1 MIEPKYQNSQ
11 SLAETITWNSSK
23 QTFYT
28 IRLFADRA
36 LVADAY
42 RAYGYFRWLDD
53 LLDGDSTTAM
63 SQSEKV
69 KFIIRQ
75 KNLLNACYRGEI
87 PDDFS
92 PYEAML
98 VELVGNDSGANP
110 GLNSYLYNMMA
121 VMEFDTYR
129 RGRVIS
135 QDELNEYTR
144 LLATS
149 VTDALHYFIAHDDPP
164 PCRNIRY
171 QAVTAAHITHML
183 RDTYEDLES
192 GYFNISGEY
201 LAAHGITPQD
211 VDLTA
216 YQHWVNQRITLAR
229 HHFQTGR
236 QAIRQIKSLRCRLAG
251 LAYIARFEWVLR
263 AIENDNYRLRSEYP
277 QRKSL
282 GASLWMV
289 LNMLVSII
297 PSPKMKKAHLQ
308 SVHMQGVNEP

>member
-1 MIEPKYQNSQ
+1 MMETKFHNSQ
-11 SLAETITWNSSK
+11 SLAETITRNSSK

-28 IRLFADRA
+28 IRLLADRA

-53 LLDGDSTTAM
+53 LLDGDSSTVL

-69 KFIIRQ
+69 EFITRQ

-87 PDDFS
+87 PDDFC

-98 VELVGNDSGANP
+98 VYLVGNDSGTNP
-110 GLNSYLYNMMA
+110 GLNSYLVNMMA

-149 VTDALHYFIAHDDPP
+149 VSDALHYFIGHDDPP

-171 QAVTAAHITHML
+171 HAVSAAHITHML

-192 GYFNISGEY
+192 GYFNIPGEY
-201 LAAHGITPQD
+201 LAVHGIAPQD
-211 VDLTA
+211 VDMTA
-216 YQHWVNQRITLAR
+216 YQRWVNQRVNLAR
-229 HHFQTGR
+229 QHFQTGR
-236 QAIRQIKSLRCRLAG
+236 RAIPQIKSLRCRLAG

-263 AIENDNYRLRSEYP
+263 AIENDNYRLRSEYR

-282 GASLWMV
+282 GASLWMI
-289 LNMLVSII
+289 LNTLVSIFS
-297 PSPKMKKAHLQ
+297 SPKMKKAHLQ
-308 SVHMQGVNEP
+308 SIHAKGVNEP